1 MIDRQILQADRHDN
15 LIPFLGDLIIEQNI
29 VAHTSILG
37 KLEVERKKKM
47 LDYNLGIIRQ

>member
-1 MIDRQILQADRHDN
+1 MDTKFLTHDRQDN
-15 LIPFLGDLIIEQNI
+15 LIPFSGDLIIEQNI